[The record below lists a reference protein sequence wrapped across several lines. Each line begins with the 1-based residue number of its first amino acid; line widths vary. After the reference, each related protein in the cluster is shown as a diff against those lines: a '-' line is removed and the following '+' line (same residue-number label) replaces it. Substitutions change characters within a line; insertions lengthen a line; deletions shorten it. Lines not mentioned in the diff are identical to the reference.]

1 MPSLTSLAP
10 AGPTATPARITA
22 TARRLMAICG
32 ALLAALLCALSVGA
46 SSASA
51 HAALTSTDPAD
62 GSVVKTAPREVTLN
76 FSEGV
81 LLSGDSVRVLD
92 PKGKRVDTGK
102 TAHVGGKSSTA
113 GAGLHSGLPDGTY
126 TVAWKAVSEDSHP
139 VSGAFTFS
147 IGAPSKT
154 KAKVSTG
161 DASDTTVSTLYG
173 IGRYAAYG
181 GFAALV
187 GGCVFA
193 GLCRSSRPVRK
204 IAVGGWVTVF
214 TASLLLLLLRGP
226 YTDGEGIGGI
236 LDLGR
241 LGDVLSTKPGAALLS
256 RLLLLGAAAVFLAV
270 LFGSYTRRTGEG
282 EADARRRQDLAF
294 GLGFGGTVMAV
305 GLAATWAMAEH
316 ASVGLQRQL
325 AMPVDVIH
333 LIAVGVWLGG
343 LASLAVTLRA
353 GEPIERAAVRRF
365 SRLAFGSVVALVVTG
380 LYQSWRQVGSWGA
393 LTDTEYGRWLL
404 VKVGL
409 MAVLVGI
416 AAISRRWT
424 GRLTDATE
432 AAGAETGAATKA
444 SAATKADA
452 ETKADADPEA
462 GAETKAESGA
472 EADVEATAD
481 ETETEAG
488 TKAAKAGTKAAV
500 KAARPVRTGT
510 ADAAVDTPADAEPES
525 GDGPGDGSGTGA
537 ADDDP
542 VRAAQLA
549 RQRAA
554 EDKTAT
560 LRERDADRER
570 SGLRRSVLA
579 ETIVAVVLLA
589 VATVLSGTQPGRA
602 ETEQASAPAATPGGQ
617 LNVDPVSVLI
627 PYDTGPKS
635 GRGKAVVM
643 IEPALPGDNALHV
656 FTTDLADR
664 PVDVPEVKLSLTLKD
679 KGIGPLRIPLE
690 RLSTGHWSAKTVQLP
705 MAGTWQLSLTVR
717 TSDIDQ
723 VTETRNVK
731 VAQ

>member
-10 AGPTATPARITA
+10 AGPTATPTRTTA

-32 ALLAALLCALSVGA
+32 TLLAALLCALSVGA

-113 GAGLHSGLPDGTY
+113 AAGLHSGLPDGTY

-154 KAKVSTG
+154 KAKVPTG
-161 DASDTTVSTLYG
+161 EASDSTVSTLYG

-204 IAVGGWVTVF
+204 IAVGGWATVF

-226 YTDGEGIGGI
+226 YTDGEGIGGV

-270 LFGSYTRRTGEG
+270 LFGSYTRRTGER

-343 LASLAVTLRA
+343 LASLAVTLRS

-409 MAVLVGI
+409 VAVLVGI

-432 AAGAETGAATKA
+432 AAGAEAEAE
-444 SAATKADA
+444 ADA
-452 ETKADADPEA
+452 EAKA
-462 GAETKAESGA
+462 GAEAAAESAAGT
-472 EADVEATAD
+472 DVEATAD
-481 ETETEAG
+481 EAEAG
-488 TKAAKAGTKAAV
+488 AKAAV
-500 KAARPVRTGT
+500 KAARPVRTGA
-510 ADAAVDTPADAEPES
+510 ADAAVGTPTDAPADAPADAATES
-525 GDGPGDGSGTGA
+525 GDGPGDSSGTGA
-537 ADDDP
+537 ADGDP
-542 VRAAQLA
+542 VRATQLA

-554 EDKTAT
+554 KDKTAT

-570 SGLRRSVLA
+570 SGLRRSVIA
-579 ETIVAVVLLA
+579 ETVVAVVLLA

-602 ETEQASAPAATPGGQ
+602 ETEQAGASATKPVDR

>member
-10 AGPTATPARITA
+10 AGPTAATSRTTA

-32 ALLAALLCALSVGA
+32 TLLAALLCALSVGA

-62 GSVVKTAPREVTLN
+62 GSVVQTAPREVTLN

-113 GAGLHSGLPDGTY
+113 AAGVHSGLPDGTY

-154 KAKVSTG
+154 TAKVPTG
-161 DASDTTVSTLYG
+161 EASDSTVSTLYG

-187 GGCVFA
+187 GGSVFA

-214 TASLLLLLLRGP
+214 TATLLLLLLRGP

-270 LFGSYTRRTGEG
+270 LFGSYTRRTGER

-305 GLAATWAMAEH
+305 GLSATWAMAEH

-325 AMPVDVIH
+325 AMPVDMIH

-353 GEPIERAAVRRF
+353 GEPIGRTAVRRF

-409 MAVLVGI
+409 VALLLGI

-424 GRLTDATE
+424 GRLTDATADTADTAEETDAE
-432 AAGAETGAATKA
+432 AEAESASEEAPAVPDAEATAGAEAAT
-444 SAATKADA
+444 
-452 ETKADADPEA
+452 
-462 GAETKAESGA
+462 
-472 EADVEATAD
+472 
-481 ETETEAG
+481 G
-488 TKAAKAGTKAAV
+488 TKAGTKAAV
-500 KAARPVRTGT
+500 KAAQPVRTGA
-510 ADAAVDTPADAEPES
+510 ADAAVDTSADAGTES
-525 GDGPGDGSGTGA
+525 GDGPSDGAGSDAA
-537 ADDDP
+537 ADDAADSE
-542 VRAAQLA
+542 RAAQLA

-554 EDKTAT
+554 KDKTAT

-570 SGLRRSVLA
+570 SGLRRSVIA

-602 ETEQASAPAATPGGQ
+602 ETEQASASATKPGGQ

-627 PYDTGPKS
+627 PYNTGPKS

-664 PVDVPEVKLSLTLKD
+664 PVDVPEVTLSLTLKS

>member
-10 AGPTATPARITA
+10 AGPTATPSRTTA

-32 ALLAALLCALSVGA
+32 TLLAALLCALSVGA

-113 GAGLHSGLPDGTY
+113 AAGLHSGLPDGTY

-154 KAKVSTG
+154 TAKVPTG
-161 DASDTTVSTLYG
+161 EASDSTVSTLYG

-187 GGCVFA
+187 GGSVFA
-193 GLCRSSRPVRK
+193 GFCRSSRPVRK

-241 LGDVLSTKPGAALLS
+241 LGEVLSTKPGAALLS

-270 LFGSYTRRTGEG
+270 LFGSYTRRTGER

-305 GLAATWAMAEH
+305 GLSATWAMAEH

-325 AMPVDVIH
+325 AMPVDMIH

-353 GEPIERAAVRRF
+353 GEPIGRAAVRRF

-409 MAVLVGI
+409 VAVLLAI

-424 GRLTDATE
+424 GRLTDATAEETE
-432 AAGAETGAATKA
+432 AEAESGSKAA
-444 SAATKADA
+444 SAASDA
-452 ETKADADPEA
+452 EA
-462 GAETKAESGA
+462 
-472 EADVEATAD
+472 
-481 ETETEAG
+481 EAG
-488 TKAAKAGTKAAV
+488 TQAEAKAAV
-500 KAARPVRTGT
+500 KAARPVRTGA
-510 ADAAVDTPADAEPES
+510 ADAALDTPADAETES
-525 GDGPGDGSGTGA
+525 GDGPGDSADTDA

-542 VRAAQLA
+542 ERAAQLA

-554 EDKTAT
+554 KDKTTT
-560 LRERDADRER
+560 LRERDADLER
-570 SGLRRSVLA
+570 SGLRRSVIA
-579 ETIVAVVLLA
+579 ETIVAIVLLA

-602 ETEQASAPAATPGGQ
+602 ETEQASASATKPGGQ
-617 LNVDPVSVLI
+617 LNVDPVSVLV

-664 PVDVPEVKLSLTLKD
+664 PVDVPEVKLSLTLKS

>member
-10 AGPTATPARITA
+10 AGPTATPSRTTA

-32 ALLAALLCALSVGA
+32 TLLAALLCALSVGA

-113 GAGLHSGLPDGTY
+113 AAELHSGLPDGTY

-154 KAKVSTG
+154 TAKVPTG
-161 DASDTTVSTLYG
+161 EASDSTVSTLYG

-187 GGCVFA
+187 GGSVFA
-193 GLCRSSRPVRK
+193 GFCRSSRPVRK

-270 LFGSYTRRTGEG
+270 LFGSYTRRTGER

-294 GLGFGGTVMAV
+294 GLGFGGTVVAV
-305 GLAATWAMAEH
+305 GLSATWAMAEH

-325 AMPVDVIH
+325 AMPVDMIH

-353 GEPIERAAVRRF
+353 GEPIGRAAVRRF

-409 MAVLVGI
+409 VAVLLAI

-424 GRLTDATE
+424 GRLTDGTAEETE
-432 AAGAETGAATKA
+432 AVAESGSKAA
-444 SAATKADA
+444 SAASAASDA
-452 ETKADADPEA
+452 
-462 GAETKAESGA
+462 
-472 EADVEATAD
+472 
-481 ETETEAG
+481 EAG
-488 TKAAKAGTKAAV
+488 TKTEAKAAV
-500 KAARPVRTGT
+500 KAARPVRTGA
-510 ADAAVDTPADAEPES
+510 ADAAVDAPADAETES
-525 GDGPGDGSGTGA
+525 GDGPGDGGDTDA

-542 VRAAQLA
+542 ERAAQLA

-554 EDKTAT
+554 KDKTAT

-570 SGLRRSVLA
+570 SGLRRSVIA
-579 ETIVAVVLLA
+579 ETVVAVVLLA

-602 ETEQASAPAATPGGQ
+602 ETEQASASATKPGGR
-617 LNVDPVSVLI
+617 LNVDPVSVLV
-627 PYDTGPKS
+627 PYNTGPKS

-664 PVDVPEVKLSLTLKD
+664 PVDVPEVKLSLTLKS

>member
-10 AGPTATPARITA
+10 AGPTATPTRTTA

-32 ALLAALLCALSVGA
+32 TLLAALLCALTVGA
-46 SSASA
+46 NSASA

-102 TAHVGGKSSTA
+102 TAHVDGKSSTA
-113 GAGLHSGLPDGTY
+113 AAGLHSGLPDGTY

-154 KAKVSTG
+154 KAKVPTG
-161 DASDTTVSTLYG
+161 EASDSTVSTLYG

-204 IAVGGWVTVF
+204 IAVGGWVTLF

-316 ASVGLQRQL
+316 ASVGLQRRL

-409 MAVLVGI
+409 VAVLVGI

-424 GRLTDATE
+424 GRLTDATG
-432 AAGAETGAATKA
+432 AAGAE
-444 SAATKADA
+444 ADEA
-452 ETKADADPEA
+452 EAVTDA
-462 GAETKAESGA
+462 GAEAGSGA
-472 EADVEATAD
+472 EADVAATA
-481 ETETEAG
+481 EE
-488 TKAAKAGTKAAV
+488 TKAGAKAAV
-500 KAARPVRTGT
+500 KAARPVRTGA
-510 ADAAVDTPADAEPES
+510 ADAAVDTPAEAETES
-525 GDGPGDGSGTGA
+525 GGGSGTGA
-537 ADDDP
+537 ADGDP
-542 VRAAQLA
+542 VRTAQLA

-554 EDKTAT
+554 KDKTAT

-602 ETEQASAPAATPGGQ
+602 ETEQAGAATTKPADQ

-627 PYDTGPKS
+627 PYNTGPKS

-664 PVDVPEVKLSLTLKD
+664 PVDVPEVKLSLTLKG

>member
-1 MPSLTSLAP
+1 MPSLTSLAS
-10 AGPTATPARITA
+10 AGPTAAPSRTTA
-22 TARRLMAICG
+22 TARRLIAICG
-32 ALLAALLCALSVGA
+32 TLLAALLCALSVGA

-113 GAGLHSGLPDGTY
+113 AAGLHSGLPDGTY

-154 KAKVSTG
+154 TAKVPTG
-161 DASDTTVSTLYG
+161 EASDSTVSTLYG

-187 GGCVFA
+187 GGSVFA

-204 IAVGGWVTVF
+204 IAVGGWATVF
-214 TASLLLLLLRGP
+214 TATLLLLLLRGP

-270 LFGSYTRRTGEG
+270 LFGSYTRRTGER

-305 GLAATWAMAEH
+305 GLSATWAMAEH

-325 AMPVDVIH
+325 AMPVDMIH

-353 GEPIERAAVRRF
+353 GEPIGRAAVRRF

-409 MAVLVGI
+409 VAVLLGI

-424 GRLTDATE
+424 GRLTDVTADPAEETDAEAEAESASE
-432 AAGAETGAATKA
+432 AAPAA
-444 SAATKADA
+444 SEADA
-452 ETKADADPEA
+452 TAEAPAEAEA
-462 GAETKAESGA
+462 GA
-472 EADVEATAD
+472 
-481 ETETEAG
+481 G
-488 TKAAKAGTKAAV
+488 TKAGTKAAV
-500 KAARPVRTGT
+500 KTAQPVRTGA
-510 ADAAVDTPADAEPES
+510 ADAAVDTPADAETES
-525 GDGPGDGSGTGA
+525 GDGAGSDDA
-537 ADDDP
+537 ADAGDP
-542 VRAAQLA
+542 ERAAQLA

-554 EDKTAT
+554 KDRTAT

-570 SGLRRSVLA
+570 SGLRRSVIA

-602 ETEQASAPAATPGGQ
+602 ETEQASASATKPGGQ

-627 PYDTGPKS
+627 PYNTGPKS

-664 PVDVPEVKLSLTLKD
+664 PVDVPEVKLSLTLKS
-679 KGIGPLRIPLE
+679 KGIGPVRIPLE

>member
-10 AGPTATPARITA
+10 TGPTATPTRTTG

-32 ALLAALLCALSVGA
+32 TLLAALLCALSVGA
-46 SSASA
+46 SPASA

-102 TAHVGGKSSTA
+102 TAHVDGKSSTA
-113 GAGLHSGLPDGTY
+113 AAGLHSGLPDGTY

-161 DASDTTVSTLYG
+161 EASDSTVSTLYG

-193 GLCRSSRPVRK
+193 GLCQSSRPVRK

-393 LTDTEYGRWLL
+393 LADTEYGRWLL

-409 MAVLVGI
+409 VAVLVGI
-416 AAISRRWT
+416 AAVSRRWT

-432 AAGAETGAATKA
+432 AAGAEAE
-444 SAATKADA
+444 ADA
-452 ETKADADPEA
+452 EADAEAEA
-462 GAETKAESGA
+462 GAEAQAGSGA
-472 EADVEATAD
+472 EADVTATAD
-481 ETETEAG
+481 ETKAG
-488 TKAAKAGTKAAV
+488 AKAETKAAV
-500 KAARPVRTGT
+500 QAARPVRTGA
-510 ADAAVDTPADAEPES
+510 ADAAVDARADTPADTLADAGTES
-525 GDGPGDGSGTGA
+525 GDGRPVGDSGTGV
-537 ADDDP
+537 ADGDP
-542 VRAAQLA
+542 VRTAQLA

-554 EDKTAT
+554 KDKTAT

-602 ETEQASAPAATPGGQ
+602 ETEQAGARATKPVDR

-627 PYDTGPKS
+627 PYNTGPKS

-664 PVDVPEVKLSLTLKD
+664 PVDVPEVKLSLTLKG

>member
-10 AGPTATPARITA
+10 AGPTATPTRNTA

-32 ALLAALLCALSVGA
+32 TLLAALLCALSVGA

-102 TAHVGGKSSTA
+102 TAHVDGKSSTA
-113 GAGLHSGLPDGTY
+113 AAGLHSGLPDGTY

-154 KAKVSTG
+154 KAKVPTG
-161 DASDTTVSTLYG
+161 EASDSTVSTLYG

-187 GGCVFA
+187 GGAVFA
-193 GLCRSSRPVRK
+193 GVCRSSRPVRK

-409 MAVLVGI
+409 VAVLVGI
-416 AAISRRWT
+416 AAVSRRWT
-424 GRLTDATE
+424 GRLTDVTE
-432 AAGAETGAATKA
+432 AAGAEADAD
-444 SAATKADA
+444 ADA
-452 ETKADADPEA
+452 EATAGN
-462 GAETKAESGA
+462 GAET
-472 EADVEATAD
+472 DVEAMADTAKA
-481 ETETEAG
+481 ETET
-488 TKAAKAGTKAAV
+488 KAGAKAAV
-500 KAARPVRTGT
+500 KAARPVRTGV
-510 ADAAVDTPADAEPES
+510 ADAAVGTPADASADAPDDDDAES

-542 VRAAQLA
+542 VRTAQLA

-554 EDKTAT
+554 KDKTAT

-602 ETEQASAPAATPGGQ
+602 ETEQASAPASTPGDQ

>member
-1 MPSLTSLAP
+1 MPSLTCLAP
-10 AGPTATPARITA
+10 TGPTATPTRTTA

-32 ALLAALLCALSVGA
+32 TLLAALLCALSVGA
-46 SSASA
+46 NSASA

-102 TAHVGGKSSTA
+102 TAHVDGKSSTA
-113 GAGLHSGLPDGTY
+113 AAGLHSGLPDGTY

-154 KAKVSTG
+154 KAKVPTG
-161 DASDTTVSTLYG
+161 EASDSTVSTLYG

-353 GEPIERAAVRRF
+353 GEPIGRAAVRRF
-365 SRLAFGSVVALVVTG
+365 SRLALGSVVALVVTG

-409 MAVLVGI
+409 VAVLVGI
-416 AAISRRWT
+416 AAVSRRWT

-432 AAGAETGAATKA
+432 AAGAEANAE
-444 SAATKADA
+444 ADA
-452 ETKADADPEA
+452 EAEA
-462 GAETKAESGA
+462 GAEQEAGSGA
-472 EADVEATAD
+472 EADVAATAD
-481 ETETEAG
+481 G
-488 TKAAKAGTKAAV
+488 TKAGAKAAV
-500 KAARPVRTGT
+500 QAARPVRTGA
-510 ADAAVDTPADAEPES
+510 ADAAVDTRADTPADTPA
-525 GDGPGDGSGTGA
+525 DG
-537 ADDDP
+537 DP
-542 VRAAQLA
+542 VRTAQLA

-554 EDKTAT
+554 KDKTAT

-579 ETIVAVVLLA
+579 ETIVAVALLA

-602 ETEQASAPAATPGGQ
+602 ETEQAGARATKPVDQ

-664 PVDVPEVKLSLTLKD
+664 PVDVPEVKLSLTLKG

>member
-10 AGPTATPARITA
+10 AGPTATRSRTTA

-32 ALLAALLCALSVGA
+32 TLLAALLCALSVGA

-113 GAGLHSGLPDGTY
+113 AAGLHSGLPDGTY

-154 KAKVSTG
+154 TAKVSTG
-161 DASDTTVSTLYG
+161 GESDSTVGTLYG

-214 TASLLLLLLRGP
+214 TATLLLLLLRGP
-226 YTDGEGIGGI
+226 YTDGEGIGGV

-256 RLLLLGAAAVFLAV
+256 RLLLLGAAAIFLAV
-270 LFGSYTRRTGEG
+270 LFGSYTRRTGDG
-282 EADARRRQDLAF
+282 EVDARRRQDLAF

-333 LIAVGVWLGG
+333 LIAVGVWMGG
-343 LASLAVTLRA
+343 LASLAVTLWA

-409 MAVLVGI
+409 VAVLVGI

-424 GRLTDATE
+424 GRLTDAT
-432 AAGAETGAATKA
+432 A
-444 SAATKADA
+444 
-452 ETKADADPEA
+452 EA
-462 GAETKAESGA
+462 GAEK
-472 EADVEATAD
+472 
-481 ETETEAG
+481 ETEAE
-488 TKAAKAGTKAAV
+488 AESASEAASDAKATTEARAEAGTDAETAAAV
-500 KAARPVRTGT
+500 KAAQPARTG
-510 ADAAVDTPADAEPES
+510 AAIDTPAEAKSAEAES
-525 GDGPGDGSGTGA
+525 GESEPGEESDDG
-537 ADDDP
+537 DP

-549 RQRAA
+549 RQQAA
-554 EDKTAT
+554 KGKAT
-560 LRERDADRER
+560 TRRERDADRER
-570 SGLRRSVLA
+570 SGLRRSVIA
-579 ETIVAVVLLA
+579 ETVVAVVLLA

-602 ETEQASAPAATPGGQ
+602 ETEQAGAAATQPGRDR

-627 PYDTGPKS
+627 PYNTGPKS

-664 PVDVPEVKLSLTLKD
+664 PVDVPEVKLSLTLGS

-690 RLSTGHWSAKTVQLP
+690 RLSTGHWSARTVQLP

>member
-10 AGPTATPARITA
+10 TGPTATPSRTTA
-22 TARRLMAICG
+22 TARRLIAICG
-32 ALLAALLCALSVGA
+32 TLLAALLCALSVGA

-113 GAGLHSGLPDGTY
+113 AAGLHSGLPDGTY

-154 KAKVSTG
+154 TAKVPTG
-161 DASDTTVSTLYG
+161 EASDSTVSTLYG

-187 GGCVFA
+187 GGSVFA

-214 TASLLLLLLRGP
+214 TATLLLLLLRGP

-236 LDLGR
+236 LELGR

-270 LFGSYTRRTGEG
+270 LFGSYTRRTGER

-305 GLAATWAMAEH
+305 GLSATWAMAEH

-325 AMPVDVIH
+325 AMPVDMIH

-353 GEPIERAAVRRF
+353 GEPIGRAAVRRF

-409 MAVLVGI
+409 VAVLLGI

-424 GRLTDATE
+424 GRLTDAT
-432 AAGAETGAATKA
+432 ADTADTAEET
-444 SAATKADA
+444 DA
-452 ETKADADPEA
+452 E
-462 GAETKAESGA
+462 A
-472 EADVEATAD
+472 EA
-481 ETETEAG
+481 EAG
-488 TKAAKAGTKAAV
+488 TKAEAKAAV
-500 KAARPVRTGT
+500 KAAKPVRTGA
-510 ADAAVDTPADAEPES
+510 ADAAADAPADADAETES
-525 GDGPGDGSGTGA
+525 GDGPGDD
-537 ADDDP
+537 ADDP
-542 VRAAQLA
+542 ERAAQLA

-554 EDKTAT
+554 KDKTAT

-570 SGLRRSVLA
+570 SGLRRSVIA

-602 ETEQASAPAATPGGQ
+602 ETEQASASATKPGGQ

-627 PYDTGPKS
+627 PYNTGPKS

-664 PVDVPEVKLSLTLKD
+664 PVDVPEVKLSLTLKS

>member
-10 AGPTATPARITA
+10 AGPTATRSRTTA

-32 ALLAALLCALSVGA
+32 TLLAALLCALSVGA

-113 GAGLHSGLPDGTY
+113 AAGLHSGLPDGTY

-154 KAKVSTG
+154 TAKVSTG
-161 DASDTTVSTLYG
+161 GESDSTVGTLYG

-214 TASLLLLLLRGP
+214 TATLLLLLLRGP
-226 YTDGEGIGGI
+226 YTDGEGIGGV

-256 RLLLLGAAAVFLAV
+256 RLLLLGAAAIFLAV
-270 LFGSYTRRTGEG
+270 LFGSYTRRSGDAEV
-282 EADARRRQDLAF
+282 DARRRQDLAF

-333 LIAVGVWLGG
+333 LIAVGVWMGG
-343 LASLAVTLRA
+343 LASLAVTLWA

-409 MAVLVGI
+409 VAVLVGI
-416 AAISRRWT
+416 AAVSRRWT
-424 GRLTDATE
+424 GRLTDAT
-432 AAGAETGAATKA
+432 
-444 SAATKADA
+444 
-452 ETKADADPEA
+452 
-462 GAETKAESGA
+462 A
-472 EADVEATAD
+472 EAEK
-481 ETETEAG
+481 ETEAG
-488 TKAAKAGTKAAV
+488 TEAESASEAASDAKATTEARAEAGTDAETAAAV
-500 KAARPVRTGT
+500 KAAQ
-510 ADAAVDTPADAEPES
+510 PAR
-525 GDGPGDGSGTGA
+525 TGA
-537 ADDDP
+537 ADAAIDTPAEAESGEAESGEESDDGDP

-554 EDKTAT
+554 KGKAT
-560 LRERDADRER
+560 TRRERDADRER
-570 SGLRRSVLA
+570 SGLRRSVIA
-579 ETIVAVVLLA
+579 ETAVAVVLLA

-602 ETEQASAPAATPGGQ
+602 ETEQAGAAATQPGRDR

-627 PYDTGPKS
+627 PYNTGPKS

-664 PVDVPEVKLSLTLKD
+664 PVDVPEVKLSLTLGS

-690 RLSTGHWSAKTVQLP
+690 RLSTGHWSARTVQLP

>member
-10 AGPTATPARITA
+10 AGPTATPSRTTA

-32 ALLAALLCALSVGA
+32 TLLAALLCALSVGA

-113 GAGLHSGLPDGTY
+113 AAGLHSGLPDGTY

-154 KAKVSTG
+154 TAKVPTG
-161 DASDTTVSTLYG
+161 EASDSTVSTLYG

-187 GGCVFA
+187 GGSVFA
-193 GLCRSSRPVRK
+193 GFCRSSRPVRK

-214 TASLLLLLLRGP
+214 TASLLLLLLLLRGP

-241 LGDVLSTKPGAALLS
+241 LGEVLSTKPGAALLS

-270 LFGSYTRRTGEG
+270 LFGSYTRRTGER

-305 GLAATWAMAEH
+305 GLSATWAMAEH

-325 AMPVDVIH
+325 AMPVDMIH

-353 GEPIERAAVRRF
+353 GEPIGRAAVRRF

-409 MAVLVGI
+409 VAVLLAI

-424 GRLTDATE
+424 GRLTDATAEETE
-432 AAGAETGAATKA
+432 AEAESGSKAA
-444 SAATKADA
+444 SAASDA
-452 ETKADADPEA
+452 EA
-462 GAETKAESGA
+462 
-472 EADVEATAD
+472 
-481 ETETEAG
+481 EAG
-488 TKAAKAGTKAAV
+488 TQAEAKAAV
-500 KAARPVRTGT
+500 KAARPVRTGA
-510 ADAAVDTPADAEPES
+510 ADAALDTPADAETES
-525 GDGPGDGSGTGA
+525 GDGPGDGADTDA

-542 VRAAQLA
+542 ERAAQLA

-554 EDKTAT
+554 KDKTTT
-560 LRERDADRER
+560 LRERDADLER
-570 SGLRRSVLA
+570 SGLRRSVIA
-579 ETIVAVVLLA
+579 ETIVAIVLLA

-602 ETEQASAPAATPGGQ
+602 ETEQTSASATKPGGQ
-617 LNVDPVSVLI
+617 LNVDPVSVLV

-664 PVDVPEVKLSLTLKD
+664 PVDVPEVKLSLTLKS

>member
-10 AGPTATPARITA
+10 AGTTATPSRTTA

-32 ALLAALLCALSVGA
+32 TLLAALLCALSVGA

-62 GSVVKTAPREVTLN
+62 GSVVQTAPREVTLN

-113 GAGLHSGLPDGTY
+113 AAGLHSGLPDGTY

-147 IGAPSKT
+147 IGTPSKT
-154 KAKVSTG
+154 TAKVPTG
-161 DASDTTVSTLYG
+161 EASDSTVSTLYG

-187 GGCVFA
+187 GGSVFA

-270 LFGSYTRRTGEG
+270 LFGSYTRRTGER

-305 GLAATWAMAEH
+305 GLSATWAMAEH

-325 AMPVDVIH
+325 AMPVDMIH

-353 GEPIERAAVRRF
+353 GEPIGRAAVRRF

-409 MAVLVGI
+409 VAVLLGI

-424 GRLTDATE
+424 GRLTDAT
-432 AAGAETGAATKA
+432 ADTAEET
-444 SAATKADA
+444 DA
-452 ETKADADPEA
+452 EAT
-462 GAETKAESGA
+462 
-472 EADVEATAD
+472 VEA
-481 ETETEAG
+481 E
-488 TKAAKAGTKAAV
+488 AKAGTKAEAKAEAKTAV
-500 KAARPVRTGT
+500 KAAQPVRTGA
-510 ADAAVDTPADAEPES
+510 ADAAVDTPADTSADAETES
-525 GDGPGDGSGTGA
+525 GDGPGDGAGSGH
-537 ADDDP
+537 ADADADADP
-542 VRAAQLA
+542 ERAAQLA

-570 SGLRRSVLA
+570 SGLRQSVIA
-579 ETIVAVVLLA
+579 ETVVAVVLLA

-602 ETEQASAPAATPGGQ
+602 ETEQASASATKPGGQ
-617 LNVDPVSVLI
+617 LNVDPVSVLV
-627 PYDTGPKS
+627 PYNTGPKS

-664 PVDVPEVKLSLTLKD
+664 PVDVPEVKLSLTLKS

>member
-10 AGPTATPARITA
+10 AGPTATRSRTTA

-32 ALLAALLCALSVGA
+32 TLLAALLCALSVGA

-113 GAGLHSGLPDGTY
+113 AAGLHSGLPDGTY

-154 KAKVSTG
+154 TAKVSTG
-161 DASDTTVSTLYG
+161 GESDSTVGTLYG

-181 GFAALV
+181 GFAALM

-214 TASLLLLLLRGP
+214 TATLLLLLLRGP
-226 YTDGEGIGGI
+226 YTDGEGIGGV

-256 RLLLLGAAAVFLAV
+256 RLLLLGAAAIFLAV
-270 LFGSYTRRTGEG
+270 LFGSYTRRSGDAEV
-282 EADARRRQDLAF
+282 DARRRQDLAF

-333 LIAVGVWLGG
+333 LIAVGVWMGG
-343 LASLAVTLRA
+343 LASLAVTLWA

-409 MAVLVGI
+409 VAVLVGI
-416 AAISRRWT
+416 AAVSRRWT
-424 GRLTDATE
+424 GRLTDATAEAEKETEAEAESASE
-432 AAGAETGAATKA
+432 AASDAKATTEARAEAGT
-444 SAATKADA
+444 DA
-452 ETKADADPEA
+452 ETA
-462 GAETKAESGA
+462 
-472 EADVEATAD
+472 
-481 ETETEAG
+481 
-488 TKAAKAGTKAAV
+488 AAV
-500 KAARPVRTGT
+500 KAAQ
-510 ADAAVDTPADAEPES
+510 PAR
-525 GDGPGDGSGTGA
+525 TGA
-537 ADDDP
+537 ADAAIDAPAEAESAKAEPGEAEPGEAKSGEESDDGDP

-554 EDKTAT
+554 KGKAT
-560 LRERDADRER
+560 TRRERDADHER
-570 SGLRRSVLA
+570 SGLRRSVIA
-579 ETIVAVVLLA
+579 ETAVAVVLLA

-602 ETEQASAPAATPGGQ
+602 ETEQAGAAATQPGRDR

-627 PYDTGPKS
+627 PYNTGPKS

-664 PVDVPEVKLSLTLKD
+664 PVDVPEVKLSLTLGS

-690 RLSTGHWSAKTVQLP
+690 RLSTGHWSARTVQLP

>member
-10 AGPTATPARITA
+10 AGPTATRSRTTA

-32 ALLAALLCALSVGA
+32 TLLAALLCALSVGA

-113 GAGLHSGLPDGTY
+113 AAGLHSGLPDGTY

-154 KAKVSTG
+154 TAKVSTG
-161 DASDTTVSTLYG
+161 GESDGTVGTLYG

-214 TASLLLLLLRGP
+214 AATLLLLLLRGP
-226 YTDGEGIGGI
+226 YTDGEGIGGV

-256 RLLLLGAAAVFLAV
+256 RLLLLGAAAIFLAV
-270 LFGSYTRRTGEG
+270 LFGSYTRRTGDAEV
-282 EADARRRQDLAF
+282 DARRRQDLAF

-333 LIAVGVWLGG
+333 LIAVGVWMGG

-409 MAVLVGI
+409 VAVLVGI
-416 AAISRRWT
+416 AAVSRRWT
-424 GRLTDATE
+424 GRLTDATAEAEKEAEAEAE
-432 AAGAETGAATKA
+432 AASDAKATTEARAEAGT
-444 SAATKADA
+444 DA
-452 ETKADADPEA
+452 ETA
-462 GAETKAESGA
+462 
-472 EADVEATAD
+472 
-481 ETETEAG
+481 
-488 TKAAKAGTKAAV
+488 AAV
-500 KAARPVRTGT
+500 KAAQPARTGT
-510 ADAAVDTPADAEPES
+510 AIDTPAEAEPGEAEPGEES
-525 GDGPGDGSGTGA
+525 DDG
-537 ADDDP
+537 DP

-554 EDKTAT
+554 KGKAT
-560 LRERDADRER
+560 TRRERDADRER
-570 SGLRRSVLA
+570 SGLRRSVIA
-579 ETIVAVVLLA
+579 ETVVAVVLLA

-602 ETEQASAPAATPGGQ
+602 ETEQAGAAATQPGRDR

-627 PYDTGPKS
+627 PYNTGPKS

-664 PVDVPEVKLSLTLKD
+664 PVDVPEVKLSLTLGS

-690 RLSTGHWSAKTVQLP
+690 RLSTGHWSARTVQLP

>member
-10 AGPTATPARITA
+10 AGPTATPTRTTA

-32 ALLAALLCALSVGA
+32 TLLAALLCALSVGA

-62 GSVVKTAPREVTLN
+62 GSVVQTAPREVTLN

-102 TAHVGGKSSTA
+102 TAHVDGKSSTA
-113 GAGLHSGLPDGTY
+113 AAGLHSGLPDGTY

-154 KAKVSTG
+154 KAKVPTG
-161 DASDTTVSTLYG
+161 EASDSTVSTLYG

-270 LFGSYTRRTGEG
+270 LFGSYTRRAGEG

-409 MAVLVGI
+409 VAAMVGI
-416 AAISRRWT
+416 AAVSRRWT
-424 GRLTDATE
+424 GRLTDVTE
-432 AAGAETGAATKA
+432 AAEAEADADADAEAAAGSDVVADVGTDAEAKAETD
-444 SAATKADA
+444 ADA
-452 ETKADADPEA
+452 ET
-462 GAETKAESGA
+462 
-472 EADVEATAD
+472 DVEATAD
-481 ETETEAG
+481 ASRAG
-488 TKAAKAGTKAAV
+488 AKAAV
-500 KAARPVRTGT
+500 KAARPVRTGA
-510 ADAAVDTPADAEPES
+510 ADAAVGNPADAPAPAETDAGTES
-525 GDGPGDGSGTGA
+525 GDGPGDDSGTGA

-542 VRAAQLA
+542 VRTAQLA

-554 EDKTAT
+554 TDKTAT

-602 ETEQASAPAATPGGQ
+602 ETEQAGARATKPVDR

-627 PYDTGPKS
+627 PYNTGPKS

-664 PVDVPEVKLSLTLKD
+664 PVDVPEVKLSLTLKG

>member
-1 MPSLTSLAP
+1 MPSLTPLAP
-10 AGPTATPARITA
+10 AGPTAAPTRTTA

-32 ALLAALLCALSVGA
+32 TLLAALLCALSVGA

-92 PKGKRVDTGK
+92 PEGKRVDTGK
-102 TAHVGGKSSTA
+102 AAHVGGKSSTA
-113 GAGLHSGLPDGTY
+113 AAGLHSGLPDGTY

-154 KAKVSTG
+154 KAKVPTG
-161 DASDTTVSTLYG
+161 DASDSTVSTLYG

-226 YTDGEGIGGI
+226 YTDGEGLGGV

-241 LGDVLSTKPGAALLS
+241 LGNVLSTKPGAALLS

-270 LFGSYTRRTGEG
+270 LFGSYTRRTGER

-353 GEPIERAAVRRF
+353 GEPIGRAAVRRF

-409 MAVLVGI
+409 VVVLVGI
-416 AAISRRWT
+416 AAVSRRWT

-432 AAGAETGAATKA
+432 EATAGAEAEAEKDAEKDAAAEKDAEAAAGA
-444 SAATKADA
+444 D
-452 ETKADADPEA
+452 
-462 GAETKAESGA
+462 AESGA
-472 EADVEATAD
+472 EADAETTAD
-481 ETETEAG
+481 ATEAG
-488 TKAAKAGTKAAV
+488 GKTAV
-500 KAARPVRTGT
+500 KAARPVRTG
-510 ADAAVDTPADAEPES
+510 AVDATVDARADAETESRDGSGDES
-525 GDGPGDGSGTGA
+525 GDESGVGSGTGA
-537 ADDDP
+537 DDGDP

-554 EDKTAT
+554 KDRTAT

-570 SGLRRSVLA
+570 SGLRRSVIA

-602 ETEQASAPAATPGGQ
+602 ETEQASAPATKPGGQ

-627 PYDTGPKS
+627 PYNTGPKS

>member
-10 AGPTATPARITA
+10 AGPTATPSRTTA

-32 ALLAALLCALSVGA
+32 TLLAALLCALSVGA

-113 GAGLHSGLPDGTY
+113 AAGLHSGLPDGTY

-154 KAKVSTG
+154 TAKVPTG
-161 DASDTTVSTLYG
+161 EASDSTVSTLYG

-181 GFAALV
+181 GFAAMV
-187 GGCVFA
+187 GGSVFA

-214 TASLLLLLLRGP
+214 TASLVLLLLRGP

-270 LFGSYTRRTGEG
+270 LFGSYTRRTGER

-305 GLAATWAMAEH
+305 GLSATWAMAEH

-325 AMPVDVIH
+325 AMPVDMIH

-353 GEPIERAAVRRF
+353 GEPIGRAAVRRF

-409 MAVLVGI
+409 VAVLLGI

-424 GRLTDATE
+424 GRLTDATADTAEETDAEAEAESASE
-432 AAGAETGAATKA
+432 AAPAA
-444 SAATKADA
+444 SAAS
-452 ETKADADPEA
+452 EA
-462 GAETKAESGA
+462 
-472 EADVEATAD
+472 EATA
-481 ETETEAG
+481 EAE
-488 TKAAKAGTKAAV
+488 AEAGTKAAV
-500 KAARPVRTGT
+500 KAGVKAAQPVRTGA
-510 ADAAVDTPADAEPES
+510 ADAAVDTPADAETES
-525 GDGPGDGSGTGA
+525 GDGPGDGAGSDA

-542 VRAAQLA
+542 ERAAQLA

-554 EDKTAT
+554 KDKTAT

-570 SGLRRSVLA
+570 SALRRSVIA

-602 ETEQASAPAATPGGQ
+602 ETEQASASATKPGGQ
-617 LNVDPVSVLI
+617 LNVDPVSVLV
-627 PYDTGPKS
+627 PYNTGPKS

-664 PVDVPEVKLSLTLKD
+664 PVDVPEVKLSLTLKS

>member
-10 AGPTATPARITA
+10 AGPTATRSRTTA

-32 ALLAALLCALSVGA
+32 TLLAALLCALSVGA

-113 GAGLHSGLPDGTY
+113 AAGLHSGLPDGTY

-154 KAKVSTG
+154 TAKVSTG
-161 DASDTTVSTLYG
+161 GESDSTVGTLYG

-181 GFAALV
+181 GFAALM

-214 TASLLLLLLRGP
+214 TATLLLLLLRGP
-226 YTDGEGIGGI
+226 YTDGEGIGGV

-256 RLLLLGAAAVFLAV
+256 RLLLLGAAAIFLAV
-270 LFGSYTRRTGEG
+270 LFGSYTRRSGDAEV
-282 EADARRRQDLAF
+282 DARRRQDLAF

-333 LIAVGVWLGG
+333 LIAVGVWMGG
-343 LASLAVTLRA
+343 LASLAVTLWA

-409 MAVLVGI
+409 VAVLVGI
-416 AAISRRWT
+416 AAVSRRWT
-424 GRLTDATE
+424 GRLTDAT
-432 AAGAETGAATKA
+432 A
-444 SAATKADA
+444 
-452 ETKADADPEA
+452 EA
-462 GAETKAESGA
+462 GAEK
-472 EADVEATAD
+472 
-481 ETETEAG
+481 ETEAE
-488 TKAAKAGTKAAV
+488 AESASEAASDAKATTEARAEAGTDAETAAAV
-500 KAARPVRTGT
+500 KAAQPTR
-510 ADAAVDTPADAEPES
+510 
-525 GDGPGDGSGTGA
+525 TGA
-537 ADDDP
+537 ADAAIDAPAEAESAKAESGESESGEESDDGDP

-554 EDKTAT
+554 KGKAT
-560 LRERDADRER
+560 TRRERDADRER
-570 SGLRRSVLA
+570 SGLRRSVIA
-579 ETIVAVVLLA
+579 ETVVAVVLLA

-602 ETEQASAPAATPGGQ
+602 ETEQAGAAATQPGRDR

-627 PYDTGPKS
+627 PYNTGPKS

-664 PVDVPEVKLSLTLKD
+664 PVDVPEVKLSLTLGS

-690 RLSTGHWSAKTVQLP
+690 RLSTGHWSARTVQLP

>member
-10 AGPTATPARITA
+10 AGPTATPSRTTA

-32 ALLAALLCALSVGA
+32 TLLAALLCALSVGA

-62 GSVVKTAPREVTLN
+62 GSVVRTAPREVTLN

-113 GAGLHSGLPDGTY
+113 AAGLHSGLPDGTY

-154 KAKVSTG
+154 TAKVPTG
-161 DASDTTVSTLYG
+161 EASDSTVSTLYG

-187 GGCVFA
+187 GGSVFA

-214 TASLLLLLLRGP
+214 TASLVLLLLRGP

-270 LFGSYTRRTGEG
+270 LFGSYTRRTGER

-305 GLAATWAMAEH
+305 GLSATWAMAEH

-325 AMPVDVIH
+325 AMPVDMIH

-353 GEPIERAAVRRF
+353 GEPIGRAAVRRF

-409 MAVLVGI
+409 VAVLLGI

-424 GRLTDATE
+424 GRLTDATADTAEETDAEAEAESASE
-432 AAGAETGAATKA
+432 AAPAA
-444 SAATKADA
+444 SAAS
-452 ETKADADPEA
+452 EA
-462 GAETKAESGA
+462 
-472 EADVEATAD
+472 EATA
-481 ETETEAG
+481 EAE
-488 TKAAKAGTKAAV
+488 AEAGTKAAV
-500 KAARPVRTGT
+500 KAGVKAAQPVRTGA
-510 ADAAVDTPADAEPES
+510 ADAAVDTPADAETGS
-525 GDGPGDGSGTGA
+525 GDGPGDGAGSDA

-542 VRAAQLA
+542 ERAAQLA

-554 EDKTAT
+554 KDKTAT

-570 SGLRRSVLA
+570 SALRRSVIA

-602 ETEQASAPAATPGGQ
+602 ETEQASASATKPGGQ
-617 LNVDPVSVLI
+617 LNVDPVSVLV
-627 PYDTGPKS
+627 PYNTGPKS

-664 PVDVPEVKLSLTLKD
+664 PVDVPEVKLSLTLKS